1 MSLLFYTTADAD
13 YEYLAPLYI
22 YCALRSNPKALVEIG
37 LEDTDTFLEE
47 NERSVQILREEF
59 GDQFRF
65 TDVDFDGVQPNVV
78 RFITEPVWAD
88 RADYVYIGD
97 IDILLFD
104 DDIEVQ
110 HTDQMHQ
117 YDAPFSNMIRH
128 EGTKQTGKP
137 RLTGLHFAPTDLQYP
152 LPELDTSKIPGPG
165 AESGADEHLL
175 YTIMQKNGA
184 MIPREMDWRPE
195 HGIHVRTGNHPFG
208 QLKNGRGTLDPSFE
222 ALTDGTQEVFWNGI
236 EQEQYREAFLNL
248 YSEERFQELFFAID
262 PRARILMLILENICT
277 GRFSQ
282 LQKETHTYI
291 VTETERQ
298 RLVRKGVTSLEEDG
312 FVRTA
317 LKAFRYLF

>member
-59 GDQFRF
+59 DDKFRF
-65 TDVDFDGVQPNVV
+65 TDVNFDGVQSNAV

-110 HTDQMHQ
+110 HTDQMRR
-117 YDAPFSNMIRH
+117 YDAPFSNVIRH

-152 LPELDTSKIPGPG
+152 LPELDTSKVPRPG

-208 QLKNGRGTLDPSFE
+208 RLKNGSGTPDPQFE
-222 ALTDGTQEVFWNGI
+222 ALIDGTQEVFWSGI
-236 EQEQYREAFLNL
+236 EQEQYRKAFLEL
-248 YSEERFQELFFAID
+248 YSEKRFQELFFTVD
-262 PRARILMLILENICT
+262 PRARTLVFTLENICT
-277 GRFSQ
+277 GRFPQ
-282 LQKETHTYI
+282 LQKEAHTYI
-291 VTETERQ
+291 VTETKRQ
-298 RLVRKGVTSLEEDG
+298 RLVRKGVASLVEDG

-317 LKAFRYLF
+317 LKTIRYLF